1 MADEKIVGG
10 KVGME
15 VVEDICYT
23 IIVNG
28 AIKAIPEH
36 IIDGDR

>member
-1 MADEKIVGG
+1 MADEEIVGG

-15 VVEDICYT
+15 VVEDICDT
-23 IIVNG
+23 VIING
-28 AIKAIPEH
+28 AIKTIPEH